1 MTYQVKPLPAL
12 LASHKGTGSSPG
24 CFMSNPGPANVSG
37 QTAES
42 GPSTWDP
49 ATHVENLG
57 RIPGSTFSLVQPGQ
71 EN

>member
-1 MTYQVKPLPAL
+1 MPTSQMSARL
-12 LASHKGTGSSPG
+12 SFN
-24 CFMSNPGPANVSG
+24 CFTSIQHPANASG